1 MGSFKFKLWRGI
13 GAAAVLAAAACAPAE
28 QAPEASGSAEAPAPA
43 PSAETATAPA
53 GGGEQGEAGAAS
65 AYEGVRGDQLTAL
78 RLQHLKGFV
87 LVAQR
92 VAQSGAGDEAAALVG
107 QGVLEVYDHAPAA
120 EFGTLNIAAVRAAA
134 DNGAQTAAAL
144 AAIDA
149 ARAPLETDHAALAA
163 RMADIAAGL
172 YQGVVQPDFVDP
184 IEYQHSLGAALA
196 ARDALVAGEATLKA
210 ENAAA
215 YASALAEMDRFI
227 ALWPQTSPADTP
239 AAYRD
244 VLAASSRVRLTLSP
258 FL

>member
-1 MGSFKFKLWRGI
+1 MGSMKFKLWRGI
-13 GAAAVLAAAACAPAE
+13 GAAAVLTAAACSPAE
-28 QAPEASGSAEAPAPA
+28 QAPTAADSAETPAPAPGAEAPA
-43 PSAETATAPA
+43 
-53 GGGEQGEAGAAS
+53 GGEAGEAGAAT
-65 AYEGVRGDQLTAL
+65 AYAGVSGPQLTAL

-92 VAQSGAGDEAAALVG
+92 VAQGGGADEAAALVG
-107 QGVLEVYDHAPAA
+107 QGVLEVYDHALPA
-120 EFGTLNIAAVRAAA
+120 EFGALNIAPLRAASGDA
-134 DNGAQTAAAL
+134 AQIGAAL

-149 ARAPLETDHAALAA
+149 ARAPIETDHAALAA
-163 RMADIAAGL
+163 RMSDIAAGL

-196 ARDALVAGEATLKA
+196 ARDALVSGEATLRA

-215 YASALAEMDRFI
+215 YASALAELDRFI
-227 ALWPQTSPADTP
+227 ALWPQTSPTTAP

-244 VLAASSRVRLTLSP
+244 VLAASSRVRLALSP